1 MIEIAE
7 PLDPVGAVVHPDPY
21 PYYAR
26 LRRER
31 PLYLDSGLG
40 LWVAASRETV
50 EAALSHP
57 ALRVRPPAEPV
68 PRALAGTPAGEV
80 FARLVRMTDGEFHS
94 RHKPAVQQAVSRFT
108 LADVAL
114 AAAMA
119 ALDLA
124 ARRDANAF
132 LSALPVQAMAR
143 LLRVADG
150 LLEATTRWVDEFVQG
165 IAPQASAEAI
175 ARANQAAME
184 LMAQGEARGLDA
196 VQSANRIAMMQQALD
211 ATAGLVGNT
220 VRLLQDRPELVAR
233 TPSLDTWRTIV
244 AEVARWDAPV
254 QNTRRFAVADLT
266 LAGQSMG
273 QGQGVLLL
281 LGSANRDETL
291 NRDPDA
297 FDPNRVQ
304 RRSMS
309 FGAGPHGCPGEAIAI
324 EMAAAG
330 LRALHAARPL
340 HDLFGPCTG
349 FRPLANARIPVF
361 AEKTSAPFGPRVR

>member
-1 MIEIAE
+1 MLEAAE
-7 PLDPVGAVVHPDPY
+7 PLDPIGAVVHPEPY

-40 LWVAASRETV
+40 LWVAATHEVV
-50 EAALSHP
+50 EAALNHP

-68 PRALAGTPAGEV
+68 PRALVGTPAGEV
-80 FARLVRMTDGEFHS
+80 FARLVRMNDGDFHI
-94 RHKPAVQQAVSRFT
+94 RNKPAVEQAARRLS
-108 LADVAL
+108 LSDVGH
-114 AAAMA
+114 AAQTA

-124 ARRDANAF
+124 ARVDAN
-132 LSALPVQAMAR
+132 LLLTALPVQAIAR
-143 LLRVADG
+143 LLRVPPS
-150 LLEATTRWVDEFVQG
+150 LLEVTTRWVQEFVQG

-175 ARANQAAME
+175 TRANEAAIQ
-184 LMAQGEARGLDA
+184 LMAQGEAQGLDT

-220 VRLLQDRPELVAR
+220 VRLLRDRPELAAGA
-233 TPSLDTWRTIV
+233 PPLENWRAIV

-254 QNTRRFAVADLT
+254 QNTRRFAAADLT
-266 LAGQSMG
+266 LAGQAIA

-281 LGSANRDETL
+281 LASANRDQAL
-291 NRDPDA
+291 NRDPDV
-297 FDPNRVQ
+297 FDSARTE

-309 FGAGPHGCPGEAIAI
+309 FGAGVHGCPGEAIAI
-324 EMAAAG
+324 EIAAAG
-330 LRALHAARPL
+330 LQALHSARPL
-340 HDLFGPCTG
+340 NELFGPCTG

-361 AEKTSAPFGPRVR
+361 AT